1 MARNE
6 KNEARG
12 MEDMPVGFTMA
23 LAQNGPAMMAFAGLD
38 EIAREAVIAR
48 ARAAR
53 SKADMREIVAN
64 IGGNPPLI

>member
-1 MARNE
+1 MAKSE
-6 KNEARG
+6 KNDARG
-12 MEDMPVGFTMA
+12 MEDLPVGFTMA

-38 EIAREAVIAR
+38 EIAREAVVAQ

-64 IGGNPPLI
+64 IGGNPPLV